1 MKIPIPA
8 KAVLLLDLKIQ
19 YATIKEDLMR
29 AIERVLASQYFILG
43 PEVEGL
49 EHEIASY
56 CGCKYAVGVS
66 SGTDAILASLMALGI
81 SNGDEV
87 ITTPFTFFATVGS
100 VLRLG
105 ARVVFADIEPESFN
119 IDPYQV
125 EKAITPKTRAIIPVH
140 LFGQSAEMGP
150 LLEISAKYGLP
161 LIEDAAQAIGAE
173 YMGKRAG
180 SFGLAGC
187 FSFFPSK
194 NLGAF
199 GDGGMITTSDK
210 SLADRIRIIRNHG
223 SNPKYHHKLLGG
235 NFRLDA
241 IQAAVLR
248 VKLKH
253 LEEWTEMRR
262 ENAAYYTQ
270 RLQELGLTG
279 EKIIPP
285 PVVRERHVYNQYVV
299 RAKNRDALREFLG
312 SRGVGTEIYYPK
324 AIHLQDCVIECR
336 YKQGDFPISEKAS
349 DEVLALPIYPELNS
363 EDKEYVVSMIKE
375 FYER

>member
-1 MKIPIPA
+1 MKSPVPA

-29 AIERVLASQYFILG
+29 AIERVLTSQYFILG

-81 SNGDEV
+81 SHGDEV

-125 EKAITPKTRAIIPVH
+125 EKVITPKTKAIIPVH
-140 LFGQSAEMGP
+140 LFGQSADMGP

-270 RLQELGLTG
+270 RLNELGLTG

-299 RAKNRDALREFLG
+299 RVKNRDALREFLG

-324 AIHLQDCVIECR
+324 AIHLQDCVIEGR
-336 YKQGDFPISEKAS
+336 YKHGDFPISEKAS

>member
-1 MKIPIPA
+1 
-8 KAVLLLDLKIQ
+8 
-19 YATIKEDLMR
+19 
-29 AIERVLASQYFILG
+29 
-43 PEVEGL
+43 
-49 EHEIASY
+49 
-56 CGCKYAVGVS
+56 
-66 SGTDAILASLMALGI
+66 
-81 SNGDEV
+81 
-87 ITTPFTFFATVGS
+87 FFATVGS

-180 SFGLAGC
+180 SFGLVGC

-199 GDGGMITTSDK
+199 GDAGMITTSDK

-253 LEEWTEMRR
+253 LEEWTKMRR

-270 RLQELGLTG
+270 RLHELGLTG

-324 AIHLQDCVIECR
+324 AIHLQDCVIEGR